1 MTSERSEQREACI
14 ALTVRVRLVFDNISV
29 TNNKY
34 NMRKFNNTIEV
45 VSFTVQVGLT
55 TMFVVGFTIV
65 LIALVSGNIK
75 DYSFGMMG

>member
-1 MTSERSEQREACI
+1 VREL
-14 ALTVRVRLVFDNISV
+14 LTRRIRGDIDNISV

-45 VSFTVQVGLT
+45 VSFTIQVGLT
-55 TMFVVGFTIV
+55 TMFVVGFTAV

>member
-1 MTSERSEQREACI
+1 MRLLTRRIRSDY
-14 ALTVRVRLVFDNISV
+14 DNISV

-34 NMRKFNNTIEV
+34 NMRRFNNTIEV

-55 TMFVVGFTIV
+55 TMFVVGFTAV

>member
-1 MTSERSEQREACI
+1 VKEL
-14 ALTVRVRLVFDNISV
+14 LTRRIRCDIDNISV

-45 VSFTVQVGLT
+45 VSFTIQVGLT
-55 TMFVVGFTIV
+55 TMFVVGFTAV

>member
-1 MTSERSEQREACI
+1 MIVTTMVIRD
-14 ALTVRVRLVFDNISV
+14 LNDNISV

-55 TMFVVGFTIV
+55 TMFVVGFTAV

>member
-1 MTSERSEQREACI
+1 MIVTTMVIRD
-14 ALTVRVRLVFDNISV
+14 LNDNISV

-45 VSFTVQVGLT
+45 VSFTIQVGLT
-55 TMFVVGFTIV
+55 TMFVAGFTALV
-65 LIALVSGNIK
+65 IALVTGNIK

>member
-1 MTSERSEQREACI
+1 MIVTTMVIRD
-14 ALTVRVRLVFDNISV
+14 LNDNISV